1 MDNELNQPAP
11 PEAQPQAPSPE
22 ASSAGPAQGQNFSQG
37 QGQGKGRRRR
47 RRRGKKAGGGGMQPG
62 QAQPG
67 NGQPPQHMR
76 SQHQHRQGGQQQG
89 GGGGRRRQRPG
100 GGRRGRGGTPF
111 VGPMDHS
118 YRNGQDNI
126 GNLADAQDR
135 FRGRGNPNGN
145 FSSTAQYKPDMSPVA
160 MNENAPARIFC
171 FIEDLFF
178 LAKINEVSK
187 KLGVKV
193 EFVKTADPILE
204 RAGDDIPENERPA
217 LIIIDLN
224 NNNIKPLTLIPKLR
238 SKLKK
243 STSIIGFLSH
253 IQGELKV
260 KAQEAGCDTVMPR
273 SAFSQNLPNLLRRH
287 AEEEDPF
294 DTRQPV

>member
-1 MDNELNQPAP
+1 MENELNQPP
-11 PEAQPQAPSPE
+11 VPEAQPQAPVQSGQAQNPN
-22 ASSAGPAQGQNFSQG
+22 SADRQGPG
-37 QGQGKGRRRR
+37 GKRRRR
-47 RRRGKKAGGGGMQPG
+47 RRRGKKGGGGTMAQG
-62 QAQPG
+62 GQPG
-67 NGQPPQHMR
+67 NGQPQHMR
-76 SQHQHRQGGQQQG
+76 QGGHQHRQGGQQQG
-89 GGGGRRRQRPG
+89 GGGGKRRQRPG
-100 GGRRGRGGTPF
+100 GRRRGGTPF

-126 GNLADAQDR
+126 GNIVEPQDR
-135 FRGRGNPNGN
+135 FRGSRGNPNGN
-145 FSSTAQYKPDMSPVA
+145 FSNTAQYKPDMSPVA
-160 MNENAPARIFC
+160 LDANAPTRIFC

-193 EFVKTADPILE
+193 EFVKTADPILD
-204 RAGDDIPENERPA
+204 RAGDEIPENERPA
-217 LIIIDLN
+217 LVIIDLN

-287 AEEEDPF
+287 AEEEDPY
-294 DTRQPV
+294 DTKQPV

>member
-1 MDNELNQPAP
+1 
-11 PEAQPQAPSPE
+11 
-22 ASSAGPAQGQNFSQG
+22 
-37 QGQGKGRRRR
+37 
-47 RRRGKKAGGGGMQPG
+47 
-62 QAQPG
+62 
-67 NGQPPQHMR
+67 
-76 SQHQHRQGGQQQG
+76 
-89 GGGGRRRQRPG
+89 
-100 GGRRGRGGTPF
+100 
-111 VGPMDHS
+111 MDHS

-126 GNLADAQDR
+126 GNMVEAQDR
-135 FRGRGNPNGN
+135 FRSRGNPNGN
-145 FSSTAQYKPDMSPVA
+145 FSATAQYKPDMSPVA

-193 EFVKTADPILE
+193 EFVKTAEPILE
-204 RAGDDIPENERPA
+204 RAGDEIPENERPA

-287 AEEEDPF
+287 AEDEDPF
-294 DTRQPV
+294 DTKQPV